1 MKAKIRE
8 AGLGTADLLERQQV
22 VARHEQALA
31 RLAEAARAKKAPPA
45 KAAPGGRHSTD
56 YSRFDHVASDD
67 DDTDEDMPGLADP
80 DAAAPAAAAE
90 ESDESASSASE
101 TDDEMPG
108 LEDQEPPAAAPAAA
122 AAGECLG
129 TAACPCCA
137 ARQRDEA
144 TRAARKARSEALKRE
159 KAVKAGARQR
169 ELIRKAD
176 EKRQRDRAA
185 MARRKAA
192 EREHEAERE
201 RRSREARE
209 QRARAAEAERAQ
221 KLAEA
226 EQKRDAEAARAA
238 ADRAF
243 DALRAVGTCRSC
255 SSTII
260 HGANRVAVKCSGG
273 CAMSYLAKCWETAVA
288 PAIARGDGAYACP
301 TDGCGGHLV
310 RVERTTCKHGAVEA
324 VREEACRAP
333 SAQKPPEATAKKAPA
348 PKRAAPAPRPAPA
361 ARLPADATASVWVG
375 PLTDADFER
384 RVDKALRRTAL
395 SAKAIEGIRRSL
407 PPLGFLEAGPPEFVP
422 GLAPRPYARVRA
434 STATAAQIVARA
446 LEGRVGAG
454 VVARVLSARELDAV
468 VALETASSARSTRA
482 GARRGGGGARGRG
495 GGAGRRRGGPAPR
508 GPGQAG
514 PQQRLRA
521 AVAAAPFPAPAARP
535 RAASGLDADAAA
547 WPAPDASPRR
557 RAAMELA
564 AADALEGAALDTT
577 EDLYCPIT
585 HELFEDPCVLEGDGR
600 TYERRA
606 IEEWL
611 RRGNRTS
618 PLTSRTL
625 ASTRLAPNRDVRA
638 AAAAFR
644 AARGRADS
652 DELGALR
659 PEAAAPPA
667 PPARAPADGTAR
679 LVQALA
685 AVGCALDATAEQ
697 LLRDAEVDLDCV
709 HDLEPEDVAE
719 VGLTSHDAA
728 ALLAAR
734 PRLRGGAAP
743 PRRGGLPGVHA
754 REQRHGSDVPARG
767 GPRPGGPAPAEA
779 GWACAACTPRTRR
792 SCWPAWRAGRR
803 GRRRPSCV
811 LRSRPSRQPGAYW

>member
-1 MKAKIRE
+1 VPD
-8 AGLGTADLLERQQV
+8 G
-22 VARHEQALA
+22 
-31 RLAEAARAKKAPPA
+31 RLRRA
-45 KAAPGGRHSTD
+45 
-56 YSRFDHVASDD
+56 
-67 DDTDEDMPGLADP
+67 
-80 DAAAPAAAAE
+80 
-90 ESDESASSASE
+90 
-101 TDDEMPG
+101 
-108 LEDQEPPAAAPAAA
+108 
-122 AAGECLG
+122 
-129 TAACPCCA
+129 
-137 ARQRDEA
+137 
-144 TRAARKARSEALKRE
+144 
-159 KAVKAGARQR
+159 
-169 ELIRKAD
+169 
-176 EKRQRDRAA
+176 
-185 MARRKAA
+185 
-192 EREHEAERE
+192 
-201 RRSREARE
+201 
-209 QRARAAEAERAQ
+209 
-221 KLAEA
+221 
-226 EQKRDAEAARAA
+226 
-238 ADRAF
+238 
-243 DALRAVGTCRSC
+243 
-255 SSTII
+255 
-260 HGANRVAVKCSGG
+260 
-273 CAMSYLAKCWETAVA
+273 
-288 PAIARGDGAYACP
+288 
-301 TDGCGGHLV
+301 LV

-333 SAQKPPEATAKKAPA
+333 SAPKPPEAAAKKPPA

-468 VALETASSARSTRA
+468 VALETVERALDALRAHEAAAAALEVEAAARA
-482 GARRGGGGARGRG
+482 AVA
-495 GGAGRRRGGPAPR
+495 ADRRRAALAK
-508 GPGQAG
+508 QAS
-514 PQQRLRA
+514 QQRLRA

-625 ASTRLAPNRDVRA
+625 ASTRLTPNRDVRA

-652 DELGALR
+652 DE
-659 PEAAAPPA
+659 AAAPPVPPAPPA

-743 PRRGGLPGVHA
+743 PETWACPACTLA
-754 REQRHGSDVPARG
+754 NSDTVATCQACG
-767 GPRPGGPAPAEA
+767 GPRPGAPAPAEA
-779 GWACAACTPRTRR
+779 GWACAACTLANPQLVLACVACGATR
-792 SCWPAWRAGRR
+792 P
-803 GRRRPSCV
+803 PEM
-811 LRSRPSRQPGAYW
+811 

>member
-1 MKAKIRE
+1 MKAEIRE

-45 KAAPGGRHSTD
+45 AAAPAMPPPAKAPGGRHSTD

-122 AAGECLG
+122 AADACLG

-333 SAQKPPEATAKKAPA
+333 SAQKPPEATAKKPPA

-468 VALETASSARSTRA
+468 VALETVERALDALRAHDAAAAALEVEAAARA
-482 GARRGGGGARGRG
+482 AVA
-495 GGAGRRRGGPAPR
+495 ADRRRAALAK
-508 GPGQAG
+508 QAS
-514 PQQRLRA
+514 QQRLRA
-521 AVAAAPFPAPAARP
+521 AVAAAPFPAPEARP
-535 RAASGLDADAAA
+535 RAASSLDADAAA
-547 WPAPDASPRR
+547 WPAPEASPRR

-743 PRRGGLPGVHA
+743 PPETWVCPACTLA
-754 REQRHGSDVPARG
+754 NSDAVATCQACG

-779 GWACAACTPRTRR
+779 GWACAACTLANPPLVLACVACGATR
-792 SCWPAWRAGRR
+792 P
-803 GRRRPSCV
+803 PEM
-811 LRSRPSRQPGAYW
+811 

>member
-1 MKAKIRE
+1 M
-8 AGLGTADLLERQQV
+8 
-22 VARHEQALA
+22 
-31 RLAEAARAKKAPPA
+31 
-45 KAAPGGRHSTD
+45 
-56 YSRFDHVASDD
+56 
-67 DDTDEDMPGLADP
+67 
-80 DAAAPAAAAE
+80 
-90 ESDESASSASE
+90 
-101 TDDEMPG
+101 
-108 LEDQEPPAAAPAAA
+108 
-122 AAGECLG
+122 
-129 TAACPCCA
+129 
-137 ARQRDEA
+137 
-144 TRAARKARSEALKRE
+144 
-159 KAVKAGARQR
+159 
-169 ELIRKAD
+169 
-176 EKRQRDRAA
+176 
-185 MARRKAA
+185 
-192 EREHEAERE
+192 
-201 RRSREARE
+201 
-209 QRARAAEAERAQ
+209 
-221 KLAEA
+221 
-226 EQKRDAEAARAA
+226 
-238 ADRAF
+238 
-243 DALRAVGTCRSC
+243 
-255 SSTII
+255 
-260 HGANRVAVKCSGG
+260 
-273 CAMSYLAKCWETAVA
+273 
-288 PAIARGDGAYACP
+288 
-301 TDGCGGHLV
+301 

-333 SAQKPPEATAKKAPA
+333 SAQKPPEAAAKKAPA

-468 VALETASSARSTRA
+468 VALETVERALDALRAHDAAAAALEVEAAARA
-482 GARRGGGGARGRG
+482 AVA
-495 GGAGRRRGGPAPR
+495 ADRRRAALAK
-508 GPGQAG
+508 QAS
-514 PQQRLRA
+514 QQRLRA

-611 RRGNRTS
+611 RRGNCTS

-743 PRRGGLPGVHA
+743 PPETWACPACTLA
-754 REQRHGSDVPARG
+754 NSDTVATCQACG
-767 GPRPGGPAPAEA
+767 GPRPGAPAPAEA
-779 GWACAACTPRTRR
+779 GWACAACTLANPPLVLACVACGATR
-792 SCWPAWRAGRR
+792 P
-803 GRRRPSCV
+803 PEM
-811 LRSRPSRQPGAYW
+811 